1 MKKYFYPAVFE
12 AEDMG
17 FSVCVPDIP
26 GCITEGDT
34 LEKAFTMTKD
44 AIGIMFSTMK
54 DLKQDIPEPSDPSK
68 IQTGDHQTVVIIEFD
83 YMEYLKRNDSRAVK
97 KTLSIPSWLNQEALD
112 AGINFSQAL
121 QETLVARL
129 AK

>member
-1 MKKYFYPAVFE
+1 MQKYYYPAIFE
-12 AEDMG
+12 TEDVG
-17 FSVCVPDIP
+17 FSVYVPDIP
-26 GCITEGDT
+26 GCITQGDT
-34 LEKAFTMTKD
+34 LEEAFEMGKD

-54 DLKQDIPEPSDPSK
+54 DLKEDIPKPSNPNQ
-68 IQTGDHQTVVIIEFD
+68 IQTGDNQTVAIIEFD
-83 YMEYLKRNDSRAVK
+83 YMEYLKRNDSKSVK